1 MKNLILTLSIFYF
14 FSACNNAQKPNE
26 KSFSPE
32 EKTTSE
38 EIAKSDDK
46 STEQDGYTL
55 MKQFCFSCHMET
67 PDPSKHDQMIAPPM
81 ANVKEHY
88 ISTYPD
94 KDEFIKAVVNW
105 VNKPD
110 ENKVLMPGA
119 VRRFNL
125 MPPLPIGDDKLK
137 AIAEALYEKDFGTR
151 MGGGH
156 GHGKGRGHGKGQG
169 QDNGY
174 GKGRGHNMMGGK
186 MQLNNGQ
193 KWKLAGNDFNKIQEI
208 QKKLQ
213 QNDLKDVNAYRQL
226 GKDVFNSA
234 RSILLNKDYKDET
247 LQQVQI
253 FFHNIEEDMHN
264 LMAVNTVE
272 DGKKYQSVLQ
282 KKFAEFNDYFE

>member
-1 MKNLILTLSIFYF
+1 MKKIAFLDSLIVIL
-14 FSACNNAQKPNE
+14 SACNSNPKL
-26 KSFSPE
+26 KE
-32 EKTTSE
+32 ETTSSKNTATSKE
-38 EIAKSDDK
+38 VAKSKEK

-67 PDPSKHDQMIAPPM
+67 PDPSKRDKMIAPPM
-81 ANVKEHY
+81 ANVKGHY

-94 KDEFIKAVVNW
+94 KKEFVQAVVDW

-156 GHGKGRGHGKGQG
+156 GRGKGKGHGKAG
-169 QDNGY
+169 
-174 GKGRGHNMMGGK
+174 GHNMMGGK
-186 MQLNNGQ
+186 LQLNNGQ
-193 KWKLAGNDFNKIQEI
+193 KWKLAGDDFKKIQEI
-208 QKKLQ
+208 QKKLE
-213 QNDLKDVNAYRQL
+213 QNDLKDVAAYRQL
-226 GKDVFNSA
+226 GKEIFNSA
-234 RSILLNKDYKDET
+234 RNILLNKEYKAGT
-247 LQQVQI
+247 LQQIQT
-253 FFHNIEEDMHN
+253 FFHNIEGDMHN

-272 DGKKYQSVLQ
+272 DGKKYRSILQ
-282 KKFAEFNDYFE
+282 KKFATFNNYFE